1 MFELFSLYNKMVNIY
16 IIMGWFCIGFIVGYF
31 IAINTNVVI
40 QKSSDSDWE
49 YSTNQNIEKDTTIT
63 EVKLIG
69 RDTLYPTVIYKVIKR

>member
-1 MFELFSLYNKMVNIY
+1 
-16 IIMGWFCIGFIVGYF
+16 VGYF

-49 YSTNQNIEKDTTIT
+49 YSTNQSIEKDTTIT
-63 EVKLIG
+63 EIKVIG